1 MAKYSWKT
9 GLPKGSRFKSDYEL
23 YIEDWEKAIDKT
35 SGSIANA
42 DLIEIAQQRFTNE
55 ISRASDNLWFAID
68 EAIKSELIDE
78 EVGDT
83 LKEHIKDSFTFESGV
98 F

>member
-42 DLIEIAQQRFTNE
+42 DLIETIPSAT
-55 ISRASDNLWFAID
+55 SLTTASTDR
-68 EAIKSELIDE
+68 
-78 EVGDT
+78 
-83 LKEHIKDSFTFESGV
+83 
-98 F
+98 